1 MRTIKAAIAAAVTV
15 SIMLSAWLMLRLTI
29 PYLSF
34 DYEIDFLLTKQAILH
49 VDIWRWA
56 FYLHIT
62 TSLFVLAFGLV
73 QFIKPVM
80 RKYPCAHRVMG
91 KIYVLLV
98 LVFSAPTG
106 LVMGFY
112 ANGGWPA
119 KISFILVSLL
129 WWYFTWKAYAE
140 IRKGNYEKHISFMI
154 RSYAL
159 TLSAITLRT
168 YVIVFPSFFI
178 LPAREMYTL
187 VSWLSWVPNLII
199 AEALIKRRTFNLK

>member
-1 MRTIKAAIAAAVTV
+1 MRAARAAIAVAVTV
-15 SIMLSAWLMLRLTI
+15 LIMLSAWLMLRLTI
-29 PYLSF
+29 PYFSF

-49 VDIWRWA
+49 VDVWRWA
-56 FYLHIT
+56 FYLHIS

-80 RKYPCAHRVMG
+80 RSYPRTHRVIG

-106 LVMGFY
+106 LIMGFY

-119 KISFILVSLL
+119 KISFILISLL

-140 IRKGNYEKHISFMI
+140 IRKGNYEKHISYMV

-168 YVIVFPSFFI
+168 YVIILPSFFI

-187 VSWLSWVPNLII
+187 VSWLSWVPNLLI
-199 AEALIKRRTFNLK
+199 AEVLIWRKAFNLR